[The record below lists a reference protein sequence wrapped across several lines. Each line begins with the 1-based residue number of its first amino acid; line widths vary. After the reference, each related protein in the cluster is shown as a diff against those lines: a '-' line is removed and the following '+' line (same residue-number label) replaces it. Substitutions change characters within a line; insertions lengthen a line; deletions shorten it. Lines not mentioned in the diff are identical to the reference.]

1 MKRARNSI
9 VPANADARR
18 RVHNGVREE
27 RFAHLVKLAAR
38 GLARGLQMRLTE
50 HAVSYGHWTFL
61 RILWE
66 AEGLTQRELSL
77 RAGVMEPT
85 TFSALK
91 AMAQRG
97 YITRRRNPQSR
108 KELQVFLTPQGRA
121 LQAKLVPL
129 AQEVN
134 DIALRGVGAA
144 DIAATRRT
152 LLALIDNLV
161 ADEMA
166 SSTPHRRIPSTRELS
181 RLLTHRTRGL
191 SGRRVREKPRH

>member
-1 MKRARNSI
+1 MTMKRARNS
-9 VPANADARR
+9 VLSNANARR
-18 RVHNGVREE
+18 RSHNDLREE

-38 GLARGLQMRLTE
+38 GLARALQMRLTE

-66 AEGLTQRELSL
+66 AEGITQRELSM

-97 YITRRRNPQSR
+97 YITRRRNPLSR
-108 KELQVFLTPQGRA
+108 KEMQIFLTPAGRA

-134 DIALRGVGAA
+134 DVALRGVGSA

-152 LLALIDNLV
+152 LLVLIGNLV
-161 ADEMA
+161 ADETA
-166 SSTPHRRIPSTRELS
+166 SSTRLRRMPSTRELS
-181 RLLTHRTRGL
+181 RLARRARA
-191 SGRRVREKPRH
+191 GRRAS